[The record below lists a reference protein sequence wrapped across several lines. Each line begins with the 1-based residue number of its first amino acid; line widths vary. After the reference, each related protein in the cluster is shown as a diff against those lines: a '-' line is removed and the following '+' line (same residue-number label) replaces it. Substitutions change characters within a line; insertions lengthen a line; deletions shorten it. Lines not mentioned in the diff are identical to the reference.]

1 MRCRGGGGGG
11 GGGGNGGGARG
22 GGSGGTP
29 AAAAA
34 SAETVQN
41 DEDEEDD
48 WSTPVSDDVQACA
61 DEPVWWLACTQERP
75 PEMGQPDLEADGF
88 CKLQAPDLHSASPC
102 AAVSIVK
109 TCASDTNGKWSHS
122 ASRRAAHSGGPHAL
136 GLSAIRLAPCSNK
149 KKQPDLV
156 SWESHGQ
163 SLGLTACRHV
173 SPF

>member
-1 MRCRGGGGGG
+1 MRAASTIFAPGPGPTMTMRNYFRGGGRGGGGGG

-22 GGSGGTP
+22 GGSGGAR

-61 DEPVWWLACTQERP
+61 DEPVW
-75 PEMGQPDLEADGF
+75 
-88 CKLQAPDLHSASPC
+88 SPC

-136 GLSAIRLAPCSNK
+136 GLSAIRLAPFSNTK
-149 KKQPDLV
+149 KKTGPSLLG
-156 SWESHGQ
+156 ESRSEFGTH
-163 SLGLTACRHV
+163 SL
-173 SPF
+173 